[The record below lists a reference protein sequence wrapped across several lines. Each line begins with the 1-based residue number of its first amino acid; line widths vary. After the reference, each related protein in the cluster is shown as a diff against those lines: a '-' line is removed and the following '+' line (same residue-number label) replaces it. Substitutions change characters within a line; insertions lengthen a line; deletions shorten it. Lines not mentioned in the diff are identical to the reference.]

1 MKGLISKVV
10 LLAVVCVSLGGLAAA
25 QYGSVRGKVVDMQG
39 NTIGGA
45 QVTWKNQ
52 NNGRTYN
59 LKTNKKGEFFSLGI
73 DPGDYTV
80 TVTQDGKVVDE
91 SKGVHVGLDELVY
104 NIDLKQAQ
112 QQSIQQTAK
121 KQGMSAEQVKEAQ
134 QKQQEELNKAQAFNA
149 NVKAVNDKLNAGAA
163 MMKATPPDYKG
174 ALQNFQE
181 AKDMMPDQDV
191 VWYRLG
197 NAYLQS
203 ARAQTDPNDK
213 RQQYTEAYNDLQ
225 KAVDLKKAAQEK
237 QGQAPDAAAAQK
249 AKSDLATYYDNL
261 GSAAARVGKT
271 DEAVADFEQAAQLD
285 PPSASQFYLHEGITL
300 YNMAGDEDT
309 RKKTIAAMDKVIAAD
324 PNKADAYYLKGA
336 TLFAM
341 STQKSDGTLS
351 PPEGT
356 TESLQK
362 YLALDPTGGYAEQ
375 AKGML
380 QALNQKIESSYGT
393 TKPSTKKK

>member
-10 LLAVVCVSLGGLAAA
+10 LLAVVCVSLGGFAAA

-39 NTIGGA
+39 TLIAGA

-73 DPGDYTV
+73 EPGDYTV

-91 SKGVHVGLDELVY
+91 AKGVHVGLDELTY

-112 QQSIQQTAK
+112 QQNIIQNAK
-121 KQGMSAEQVKEAQ
+121 KQGITAEQAQ
-134 QKQQEELNKAQAFNA
+134 QQAQKQQEEVTKAQAFNA
-149 NVKAVNDKLNAGAA
+149 NVKVVNEKLNAGSAL
-163 MMKATPPDYKG
+163 MKANPPDYKA

-197 NAYLQS
+197 YAYLQS
-203 ARAQTDPNDK
+203 ARAQTDPNERK
-213 RQQYTEAYNDLQ
+213 QQNTEAYNDLQ
-225 KAVDLKKAAQEK
+225 KAIELKKAAQEK
-237 QGQAPDAAAAQK
+237 QGQTPDAAAAQK
-249 AKSDLATYYDNL
+249 AKSDLAGYYDNL
-261 GSAAARVGKT
+261 GNAAARIGKT
-271 DEAVADFEQAAQLD
+271 DEAISDYEQAVQLD
-285 PPSASQFYLHEGITL
+285 PASGSLYYLHEGITL
-300 YNMAGDEDT
+300 YNVAGDEAT
-309 RKKTIAAMDKVIAAD
+309 RKKAVEALDKVIAAD

-362 YLALDPTGGYAEQ
+362 YLELEPSGGYAEQ

-393 TKPSTKKK
+393 AKSSKKK

>member
-1 MKGLISKVV
+1 MKGLISKAVV
-10 LLAVVCVSLGGLAAA
+10 LAVACVSLGGFAAA
-25 QYGSVRGKVVDMQG
+25 QSGSVRGKVVDAQG
-39 NTIGGA
+39 AAIAGA
-45 QVTWKNQ
+45 QVAWKNQ

-91 SKGVHVGLDELVY
+91 AKGVHVGLDELLY

-112 QQSIQQTAK
+112 QQSLMQTAK
-121 KQGMSAEQVKEAQ
+121 KQGMTTEQAKEQQ
-134 QKQQEELNKAQAFNA
+134 QKQQEEVTKAQAFNA
-149 NVKAVNDKLNAGAA
+149 NVKSVNEKLTAGTAL
-163 MMKATPPDYKG
+163 MKANPPDYKG

-181 AKDMMPDQDV
+181 AKDMMPEQDV

-203 ARAQTDPNDK
+203 ARAQTDPNEK
-213 RQQYTEAYNDLQ
+213 KQQNTEAYNDLQ
-225 KAVDLKKAAQEK
+225 KAVELKKAAQEK
-237 QGQAPDAAAAQK
+237 QASDAAAAQK
-249 AKSDLATYYDNL
+249 AKSDLAAYYDNL
-261 GSAAARVGKT
+261 GSAAARVGKA
-271 DEAVADFEQAAQLD
+271 DEAVTDFEQAAQLD
-285 PPSASQFYLHEGITL
+285 PPAASQYYLHEGITL
-300 YNMAGDEDT
+300 YNTAGDEGT
-309 RKKTIAAMDKVIAAD
+309 RKKTVSALDKVIAAD

-341 STQKSDGTLS
+341 STQKSDGSLA

-362 YLALDPTGGYAEQ
+362 YLELDPSGGYAEQ

-380 QALNQKIESSYGT
+380 QALNQKVESSYGT
-393 TKPSTKKK
+393 PTKSKKK

>member
-1 MKGLISKVV
+1 MKGLISKAVV
-10 LLAVVCVSLGGLAAA
+10 LAVLCVSLGGFAAA

-39 NTIGGA
+39 TSIAGA

-91 SKGVHVGLDELVY
+91 SKGIHVGLDELVY

-112 QQSIQQTAK
+112 QQNIEQTAK
-121 KQGMSAEQVKEAQ
+121 KQGLSTEQVKQQQ

-149 NVKAVNDKLNAGAA
+149 NVKVVNDKLNAGSAL
-163 MMKATPPDYKG
+163 MKANPPDYKA

-203 ARAQTDPNDK
+203 ARAQTDPNERK
-213 RQQYTEAYNDLQ
+213 QQSTEAYNDLQ
-225 KAVDLKKAAQEK
+225 KAVELKKAAQEK
-237 QGQAPDAAAAQK
+237 QGQPQDAAAAQK

-271 DEAVADFEQAAQLD
+271 DEAISDFEQAAQLD
-285 PPSASQFYLHEGITL
+285 PPSASQYYLHEGITL
-300 YNMAGDEDT
+300 YNVAGDEAT
-309 RKKTIAAMDKVIAAD
+309 RKKAVEALDKVIAAD

-341 STQKSDGTLS
+341 SSQKSDGTLS
-351 PPEGT
+351 APDGT

-362 YLALDPTGGYAEQ
+362 YLELEPSGGYAEQ

-380 QALNQKIESSYGT
+380 QALNQKIESTYGT
-393 TKPSTKKK
+393 AKSSKKK

>member
-121 KQGMSAEQVKEAQ
+121 KQGLSAEQVK
-134 QKQQEELNKAQAFNA
+134 
-149 NVKAVNDKLNAGAA
+149 
-163 MMKATPPDYKG
+163 
-174 ALQNFQE
+174 
-181 AKDMMPDQDV
+181 
-191 VWYRLG
+191 
-197 NAYLQS
+197 
-203 ARAQTDPNDK
+203 
-213 RQQYTEAYNDLQ
+213 
-225 KAVDLKKAAQEK
+225 
-237 QGQAPDAAAAQK
+237 
-249 AKSDLATYYDNL
+249 
-261 GSAAARVGKT
+261 
-271 DEAVADFEQAAQLD
+271 
-285 PPSASQFYLHEGITL
+285 
-300 YNMAGDEDT
+300 
-309 RKKTIAAMDKVIAAD
+309 
-324 PNKADAYYLKGA
+324 
-336 TLFAM
+336 
-341 STQKSDGTLS
+341 
-351 PPEGT
+351 
-356 TESLQK
+356 
-362 YLALDPTGGYAEQ
+362 
-375 AKGML
+375 
-380 QALNQKIESSYGT
+380 
-393 TKPSTKKK
+393 

>member
-1 MKGLISKVV
+1 MKGLISKAVV
-10 LLAVVCVSLGGLAAA
+10 LAVLCVSLGGFAAA

-39 NTIGGA
+39 TSIAGA

-91 SKGVHVGLDELVY
+91 SKGIHVGLDELVY

-112 QQSIQQTAK
+112 QQNIEQTAK
-121 KQGMSAEQVKEAQ
+121 KQGLSTEQVKQQQ

-149 NVKAVNDKLNAGAA
+149 NVKVVNDKLNAGSAL
-163 MMKATPPDYKG
+163 MKANPPDYKA

-203 ARAQTDPNDK
+203 ARAQTDPNERK
-213 RQQYTEAYNDLQ
+213 QQSTEAYNDLQ
-225 KAVDLKKAAQEK
+225 KAVELKKAAQEK
-237 QGQAPDAAAAQK
+237 QGQPQDAAAAQK

-271 DEAVADFEQAAQLD
+271 DEAITDFEQAAQLD
-285 PPSASQFYLHEGITL
+285 PPSASQYYLHEGITL
-300 YNMAGDEDT
+300 YNVAGDEAT
-309 RKKTIAAMDKVIAAD
+309 RKKAVEALNKVIAAD

-341 STQKSDGTLS
+341 SSQKSDGTLS

-362 YLALDPTGGYAEQ
+362 YLELEPSGGYAEQ

-380 QALNQKIESSYGT
+380 QALNQKIESTYGT
-393 TKPSTKKK
+393 AKSSKKK

>member
-1 MKGLISKVV
+1 MKGLIGKAVV
-10 LLAVVCVSLGGLAAA
+10 LAVLCVSLGGFAAA

-39 NTIGGA
+39 TSIAGA

-91 SKGVHVGLDELVY
+91 SKGIHVGLDELVY

-112 QQSIQQTAK
+112 QQNIEQTAK
-121 KQGMSAEQVKEAQ
+121 KQGLSTEQVKQQQ

-149 NVKAVNDKLNAGAA
+149 NVKVVNDKLNAGSAL
-163 MMKATPPDYKG
+163 MKANPPDYKA

-203 ARAQTDPNDK
+203 ARAQTDPNERK
-213 RQQYTEAYNDLQ
+213 QQSTEAYNDLQ
-225 KAVDLKKAAQEK
+225 KAVELKKAAQEK
-237 QGQAPDAAAAQK
+237 QGQPQDAAAAQK

-271 DEAVADFEQAAQLD
+271 DEAISDFEQAAQLD
-285 PPSASQFYLHEGITL
+285 PPSASQYYLHEGITL
-300 YNMAGDEDT
+300 YNVAGDEAT
-309 RKKTIAAMDKVIAAD
+309 RKKAVEALNKVIAAD

-341 STQKSDGTLS
+341 SSQKSDGTLS

-362 YLALDPTGGYAEQ
+362 YLELEPSGGYAEQ

-380 QALNQKIESSYGT
+380 QALNQKIESTYGT
-393 TKPSTKKK
+393 AKSSKKK

>member
-10 LLAVVCVSLGGLAAA
+10 LLAVICVSLSGLAAA

-39 NTIGGA
+39 NLIVGA

-91 SKGVHVGLDELVY
+91 AKGVHVGLDELTY

-112 QQSIQQTAK
+112 QQNIIQSAK
-121 KQGMSAEQVKEAQ
+121 KQGITADQAKEQA
-134 QKQQEELNKAQAFNA
+134 QKQQEEVTKAQAFNA
-149 NVKAVNDKLNAGAA
+149 NVKVVNEKLNAGSVL
-163 MMKATPPDYKG
+163 MKANPPDYKA

-197 NAYLQS
+197 YAYLQS
-203 ARAQTDPNDK
+203 ARAQTDPNEK
-213 RQQYTEAYNDLQ
+213 KQQNTEAYNDLQ
-225 KAVDLKKAAQEK
+225 KAIELKKAAQEK
-237 QGQAPDAAAAQK
+237 QGQTPDAAAAQK
-249 AKSDLATYYDNL
+249 AKSDLAGYYDNL
-261 GSAAARVGKT
+261 GNAAARIGKT
-271 DEAVADFEQAAQLD
+271 DEAVSDYEQAAQLD
-285 PPSASQFYLHEGITL
+285 PPSASLYYLHEGITL
-300 YNMAGDEDT
+300 YNIGGDEAT
-309 RKKTIAAMDKVIAAD
+309 RKKTVEALDKVIAAD
-324 PNKADAYYLKGA
+324 PNKADAYFFKGA
-336 TLFAM
+336 SLFAL
-341 STQKSDGTLS
+341 STQKTDGSLA
-351 PPEGT
+351 PPAGT

-362 YLALDPTGGYAEQ
+362 YLELEPSGGYSEQ

-380 QALNQKIESSYGT
+380 QMLNQKVESSYGT
-393 TKPSTKKK
+393 TKPSKKK

>member
-10 LLAVVCVSLGGLAAA
+10 LLAILCLSLGGLAAA

-39 NTIGGA
+39 TAIGGA

-80 TVTQDGKVVDE
+80 TVTQDGKTVDE
-91 SKGVHVGLDELVY
+91 AKGIHVGLDELVY

-121 KQGMSAEQVKEAQ
+121 KQGVSAEQVKEQQ

-149 NVKAVNDKLNAGAA
+149 NVKLVNDKLNAGSAL
-163 MMKATPPDYKG
+163 MKANPPDYKG

-203 ARAQTDPNDK
+203 ARAQTDPNERK
-213 RQQYTEAYNDLQ
+213 QQSTEAYNDLQ
-225 KAVDLKKAAQEK
+225 KAVELKKAAQEK
-237 QGQAPDAAAAQK
+237 QGQPQDAAAAQK

-271 DEAVADFEQAAQLD
+271 DEAISDFEQAAQLD
-285 PPSASQFYLHEGITL
+285 PPSASQYYLHEGITL
-300 YNMAGDEDT
+300 YNVAGDEAT
-309 RKKTIAAMDKVIAAD
+309 RKKAVEALDKVIAAD

-341 STQKSDGTLS
+341 SSQKSDGTLS
-351 PPEGT
+351 APEGT

-362 YLALDPTGGYAEQ
+362 YLELEPSGGYAEQ

-380 QALNQKIESSYGT
+380 QALNQKIESTYGT
-393 TKPSTKKK
+393 AKSSKKK

>member
-10 LLAVVCVSLGGLAAA
+10 LLAVVCVSLGGFAAA

-39 NTIGGA
+39 TVITGA

-73 DPGDYTV
+73 EPGDYTV

-91 SKGVHVGLDELVY
+91 AKGVHVGLDELTY

-112 QQSIQQTAK
+112 QQNIVQNAK
-121 KQGMSAEQVKEAQ
+121 KQGITTEQAQ
-134 QKQQEELNKAQAFNA
+134 QQAQKQQEEVTKTQAFNA
-149 NVKAVNDKLNAGAA
+149 NVKVVNEKLNAGSAL
-163 MMKATPPDYKG
+163 MKANPPDYKA

-197 NAYLQS
+197 YAYLQS
-203 ARAQTDPNDK
+203 ARAQTDPNERK
-213 RQQYTEAYNDLQ
+213 QQNTEAYNDLQ
-225 KAVDLKKAAQEK
+225 KAVELKKAALEK
-237 QGQAPDAAAAQK
+237 QGQTPDPAAAQK
-249 AKSDLATYYDNL
+249 AKSDLAGYYDNL
-261 GSAAARVGKT
+261 GNAAARMGKT
-271 DEAVADFEQAAQLD
+271 DEAISDYEQAVQLD
-285 PPSASQFYLHEGITL
+285 PASGSLYYLHEGITL
-300 YNMAGDEDT
+300 YNIGGDEAT
-309 RKKTIAAMDKVIAAD
+309 RKKTVEALDKVIAAD
-324 PNKADAYYLKGA
+324 PNKADAYFFKGA
-336 TLFAM
+336 SLFAL
-341 STQKSDGTLS
+341 STQKSDGSLAS
-351 PPEGT
+351 PEGT

-362 YLALDPTGGYAEQ
+362 YLELEPSGGYAEQ

-380 QALNQKIESSYGT
+380 QMLNQKIESSYGT
-393 TKPSTKKK
+393 TKSSKKK

>member
-10 LLAVVCVSLGGLAAA
+10 LLALVCVSLGGLAAA

-39 NTIGGA
+39 NVIVGA

-91 SKGVHVGLDELVY
+91 AKGVHVSLDELTY

-112 QQSIQQTAK
+112 QQNIQQTAK
-121 KQGMSAEQVKEAQ
+121 KQGLSAEQVKEQQ
-134 QKQQEELNKAQAFNA
+134 QKQQEELSKAQAFNA
-149 NVKAVNDKLNAGAA
+149 NVKAVNEKLNAGSAL
-163 MMKATPPDYKG
+163 MKANPPDYKG

-181 AKDMMPDQDV
+181 AKDMLPEQDV

-203 ARAQTDPNDK
+203 ARAQTDPNERK
-213 RQQYTEAYNDLQ
+213 QQNTEAYNDLQ
-225 KAVDLKKAAQEK
+225 KAIELKKAAQEK
-237 QGQAPDAAAAQK
+237 QGQTPDAAAAQK
-249 AKSDLATYYDNL
+249 TKSDLATYYDNL
-261 GSAAARVGKT
+261 GSAAARIGKT
-271 DEAVADFEQAAQLD
+271 DEAISDYEQAAQLD
-285 PPSASQFYLHEGITL
+285 PPSASQYYLHEGITL
-300 YNMAGDEDT
+300 YNVAGDEAT
-309 RKKTIAAMDKVIAAD
+309 RKKAIAALDKVIAAD

-341 STQKSDGTLS
+341 STQKSDGSLS

-362 YLALDPTGGYAEQ
+362 YLELEPSGGYAEQ

-393 TKPSTKKK
+393 TKPSKKK